1 MNLFDEV
8 SFGGVTLKN
17 RIAVA
22 PMGVVHDMDGGV
34 SQQQAD
40 YLIERA
46 KGGFGL
52 IYPAA
57 MTVTDKW
64 ESPVYSGATLTS
76 VSHMLRLKN
85 MVDEIHRYGAKV
97 AIQITPGYGRVHAG
111 PPGVTNHVSASD
123 NTVFAYPDHKC
134 HALTVDEIKEIMQ
147 DTTVAAGYAVAAG
160 VDIIEIHSYGAYL
173 IDQFFSKMWNRR
185 TDEYGGSF
193 ENRMRFFREFVEA
206 VRLGTGPD
214 FPLAVKYTP
223 VHTIPGGRTFEDE
236 GIQIAK
242 ILDDMGFIYMHL
254 DVGCYEVW
262 NKAIPSSYDEEGS
275 QLFAAKRLREEG
287 IKTPFLVQGKLNN
300 PALAKEV
307 IESGTAE
314 LIALGHQSIADAYWP
329 RKVKEGRYQDINYC
343 ICCNECV
350 FSGNCSINPV
360 VFHEREYALKKPEK
374 KRKILIVGG
383 GPGGMYT
390 AALAAHQG
398 HDVTLWEKNL
408 QLGGLANAAAGPD
421 FKFDIRRYID
431 HLIADVYQSG
441 VKVQFVEATPEKIDD
456 FGADVVI
463 IAAGAKAMIP
473 PITGI
478 NKKNVVTAYQLLA
491 ENVPVGKNVVV
502 LGGGHVGCEAA
513 LDLYNQGRNVTVI
526 EALDSILAAP
536 MPRNTYQALTKA
548 IEESSITCLTGTKLT
563 EVTDTGVKFSGSEG
577 DREIACDHVVV
588 AVGYKP
594 DHSLKEQLKGKPY
607 KVLSI
612 GDYNAARDVL
622 HAVEEGFHA
631 IRLLDDLAEI

>member
-17 RIAVA
+17 RVAVA

-350 FSGNCSINPV
+350 FSGNCSINPI

-563 EVTDTGVKFSGSEG
+563 EVTDTGVKFSGPDG

-594 DHSLKEQLKGKPY
+594 DHSLKEQLKGKTY
-607 KVLSI
+607 KVVSI

>member
-1 MNLFDEV
+1 
-8 SFGGVTLKN
+8 
-17 RIAVA
+17 
-22 PMGVVHDMDGGV
+22 
-34 SQQQAD
+34 
-40 YLIERA
+40 
-46 KGGFGL
+46 
-52 IYPAA
+52 
-57 MTVTDKW
+57 
-64 ESPVYSGATLTS
+64 
-76 VSHMLRLKN
+76 
-85 MVDEIHRYGAKV
+85 
-97 AIQITPGYGRVHAG
+97 
-111 PPGVTNHVSASD
+111 
-123 NTVFAYPDHKC
+123 
-134 HALTVDEIKEIMQ
+134 
-147 DTTVAAGYAVAAG
+147 
-160 VDIIEIHSYGAYL
+160 
-173 IDQFFSKMWNRR
+173 
-185 TDEYGGSF
+185 
-193 ENRMRFFREFVEA
+193 MRFFREFVEA

-441 VKVQFVEATPEKIDD
+441 VKVRLQCGTRR
-456 FGADVVI
+456 
-463 IAAGAKAMIP
+463 
-473 PITGI
+473 
-478 NKKNVVTAYQLLA
+478 LA
-491 ENVPVGKNVVV
+491 CG
-502 LGGGHVGCEAA
+502 
-513 LDLYNQGRNVTVI
+513 
-526 EALDSILAAP
+526 
-536 MPRNTYQALTKA
+536 
-548 IEESSITCLTGTKLT
+548 
-563 EVTDTGVKFSGSEG
+563 
-577 DREIACDHVVV
+577 
-588 AVGYKP
+588 
-594 DHSLKEQLKGKPY
+594 
-607 KVLSI
+607 
-612 GDYNAARDVL
+612 
-622 HAVEEGFHA
+622 
-631 IRLLDDLAEI
+631 

>member
-97 AIQITPGYGRVHAG
+97 AIQITPGYGCVHAG

-594 DHSLKEQLKGKPY
+594 DHSLKEQLKGKTY
-607 KVLSI
+607 KVVSI
-612 GDYNAARDVL
+612 GDYNVARDVL
-622 HAVEEGFHA
+622 HAVEEGFHT

>member
-594 DHSLKEQLKGKPY
+594 DHSLKEQLKGKTY
-607 KVLSI
+607 KVVSI

>member
-360 VFHEREYALKKPEK
+360 VFHEREYAFKKPEK

-390 AALAAHQG
+390 AALAAHQE

-431 HLIADVYQSG
+431 HLIANVYQSG

-491 ENVPVGKNVVV
+491 ENAPVGKNVVV

-563 EVTDTGVKFSGSEG
+563 EVTDTGVKFSGPDG

>member
-17 RIAVA
+17 RLAVA

-34 SQQQAD
+34 SPQQAD

-64 ESPVYSGATLTS
+64 ESPIYSGATLTS
-76 VSHMLRLKN
+76 VSHMMRLKK

-123 NTVFAYPDHKC
+123 NTVFAYPDYKC
-134 HALTVDEIKEIMQ
+134 HALTVEEIKEIMQ
-147 DTTVAAGYAVAAG
+147 AATISAGYAVAAG

-185 TDEYGGSF
+185 TDEYGGSL
-193 ENRMRFFREFVEA
+193 ENRMRFFMEFVQA
-206 VRLGTGPD
+206 VRMGTGPD

-223 VHTIPGGRTFEDE
+223 VHMIPGGRTFEDE
-236 GIQIAK
+236 GIEIAK
-242 ILDDMGFIYMHL
+242 IIDDMGFIYMHL

-262 NKAIPSSYDEEGS
+262 NKPIPSAYDEEGS
-275 QLFAAKRLREEG
+275 QLFVAKRLRAEG
-287 IKTPFLVQGKLNN
+287 IKAPFLVQGKLNN
-300 PALAKEV
+300 PVLAQEV
-307 IESGTAE
+307 VESGMAE

-374 KRKILIVGG
+374 KRTILIIGG

-390 AALAAHQG
+390 AALAAKQG

-408 QLGGLANAAAGPD
+408 QLGGLANAAGGPD
-421 FKFDIRRYID
+421 FKFDVKRYID

-441 VKVQFVEATPEKIDD
+441 VKVRFIEATPEKVDN
-456 FGADVVI
+456 FGADIVI
-463 IAAGAKAMIP
+463 IAAGAKAVIP

-478 NKKNVVTAYQLLA
+478 DGENVITAYQLLA
-491 ENVPVGKNVVV
+491 ENVPVGKDVVV

-513 LDLYNQGRNVTVI
+513 LDLYNQGKNVTVI
-526 EALDSILAAP
+526 EALDHILAAP
-536 MPRNTYQALTKA
+536 MPRNSYQALTKA
-548 IEESSITCLTGTKLT
+548 IGESDVRCLTNTKMT
-563 EVTDTGVKFSGSEG
+563 EITDKGVKFSGPEG
-577 DREIACDHVVV
+577 DGEIACDNVVL

-594 DHSLKEQLKGKPY
+594 DQSLMEQLKGKPY
-607 KVLSI
+607 KVVSI
-612 GDYNAARDVL
+612 GDYNAVRDFL
-622 HAVEEGFHA
+622 HAIEEGFHTV
-631 IRLLDDLAEI
+631 RLLDDLVEI